1 CPVVRGESVRDWGLA
16 PETWAFAPYDETANP
31 IPLNEEAPWFRRQWP
46 LRASLRGVT
55 GFGGVTQGQTGS
67 WWTWYRWVR
76 ERYAT
81 PLTITFAFV
90 ATHNHFVLDRGGK
103 VFKQSA
109 PVIKL
114 PEGASEEEHLHLLGV
129 LNSSTA
135 LFWLKQNSHNKSSAA
150 APSGMVDQPWSW
162 NYEFTGTTLQDFPLA
177 KADFTSFG
185 RTMDALATQHA
196 ATQPSA
202 FLGDVVPTLELL
214 TDAESSS
221 ASLRAQMIAA
231 QEELDWYAYRAY
243 GITDEDLTYDGTPP
257 EVQLGERAS
266 EIALARRVA
275 DGTETTAWFSRH
287 RSTPVTEIPAHWPED
302 YRDLIQKRLDL
313 IEADRMLNLLERP
326 EYKRRWLDDPWTKK
340 VDHAL
345 RTWLLDKL
353 EKRSIWFDRQGRP
366 ISRSVAQL
374 ADVVGRDQELRGV
387 IELWRGSATVDL
399 IKALTDLLAP
409 EAVPYLAAW
418 RLKPKAMDKF
428 RAWQETWELQRRED
442 AGGTGLDIPVPP
454 KYTSADFRKST
465 YMAHRGKLDVPKERF
480 IHYPNAGIAADGTLQ
495 LGWAGW
501 NHFQQY
507 LALANLMDD
516 MV

>member
-1 CPVVRGESVRDWGLA
+1 
-16 PETWAFAPYDETANP
+16 
-31 IPLNEEAPWFRRQWP
+31 
-46 LRASLRGVT
+46 
-55 GFGGVTQGQTGS
+55 
-67 WWTWYRWVR
+67 
-76 ERYAT
+76 
-81 PLTITFAFV
+81 
-90 ATHNHFVLDRGGK
+90 
-103 VFKQSA
+103 
-109 PVIKL
+109 
-114 PEGASEEEHLHLLGV
+114 
-129 LNSSTA
+129 
-135 LFWLKQNSHNKSSAA
+135 
-150 APSGMVDQPWSW
+150 
-162 NYEFTGTTLQDFPLA
+162 
-177 KADFTSFG
+177 
-185 RTMDALATQHA
+185 
-196 ATQPSA
+196 
-202 FLGDVVPTLELL
+202 
-214 TDAESSS
+214 S

-399 IKALTDLLAP
+399 IKALTDLLTP

-442 AGGTGLDIPVPP
+442 SGETGLDIPVPP

-465 YMAHRGKLDVPKERF
+465 YMGHRGKLDVPKERF
-480 IHYPNAGIAADGTLQ
+480 IHYPNAGLAADGTLQ

-516 MV
+516 MVRDGAADDVLVPLVAGLGELVFWVEQWHDEIDPAYGVNAAEFARTDYDQRRAQVGASETDLLSWQPPAAKRGRKAKR